1 MGDVKYIGID
11 VSKVHLDVAI
21 EDASPERFE
30 NTSPGIKSLIKRLQA
45 EGDCFVVMEATG
57 GLQFPLAVALSEAG
71 LLVAV
76 VNPRQVRDF
85 ARAMGYLAKTDAI
98 DACVIQ
104 QFAARIKPEPR
115 PLRDEETRELSDLV
129 TRREQLITMLTAEKN
144 RLQTATKRVRKDIKA
159 HIKWLEKR
167 LSDVDDDLRRA
178 IKTSPLWRAK
188 DNLLQ
193 SVPGVGPTTSAKLIS
208 SLPELGQLNR
218 RQIAALVGL
227 APFNRDSGA
236 FRGRRTIWGG
246 RAHVRAVLYM
256 AALSATKYNPV
267 IRTFYQRLLE
277 KGKRKKVALT
287 ACMRKLL
294 TILNTM
300 VKNETHW
307 QITSNTP

>member
-11 VSKVHLDVAI
+11 VSKAHLDVAI

-30 NTSPGIKSLIKRLQA
+30 NTSSGIKSLIKRLQA

-71 LLVAV
+71 LLAAV

-178 IKTSPLWRAK
+178 IKASPLWRAK

-193 SVPGVGPTTSAKLIS
+193 SVPGVGPTSSAKLIS

-236 FRGRRTIWGG
+236 FRGRRSIWGG
-246 RAHVRAVLYM
+246 RAQVRSVLYM

-267 IRTFYQRLLE
+267 IRAFYQRLLE
-277 KGKRKKVALT
+277 NGKRKKVALT

-307 QITSNTP
+307 QITPNTP

>member
-11 VSKVHLDVAI
+11 VSKAHLDVAI

-30 NTSPGIKSLIKRLQA
+30 NTSSGIKALIKRLQA

-98 DACVIQ
+98 DAGVIQ

-178 IKTSPLWRAK
+178 IKTSSLWRAK

-193 SVPGVGPTTSAKLIS
+193 SVPGVGPTSSAKLIS

-236 FRGRRTIWGG
+236 FRGRRSIWGG
-246 RAHVRAVLYM
+246 RAQVRSVLYM
-256 AALSATKYNPV
+256 AALSAARFNPV

-294 TILNTM
+294 IILNTM
-300 VKNETHW
+300 VKNNTHW
-307 QITSNTP
+307 QTT

>member
-1 MGDVKYIGID
+1 MGDVKYVGID
-11 VSKVHLDVAI
+11 VSKHHLDVAI
-21 EDASPERFE
+21 EDTAVERFE
-30 NTSPGIKSLIKRLQA
+30 NTSPGIKALTKRLKA

-57 GLQFPLAVALSEAG
+57 GLQFPLAVALSKAG

-85 ARAMGYLAKTDAI
+85 AKAMGYLAKTDAI

-104 QFAARIKPEPR
+104 KFAAAIKPEPR

-129 TRREQLITMLTAEKN
+129 TRREQIISMLTAEKN

-167 LSDVDDDLRRA
+167 LSDVDDELRRA
-178 IKTSPLWRAK
+178 IKASPLWRAK

-193 SVPGVGPTTSAKLIS
+193 SVPGVGPTTSVKLIS
-208 SLPELGQLNR
+208 SLPELGHLNR

-227 APFNRDSGA
+227 APFNRDSGV

-246 RAHVRAVLYM
+246 RAQVRSVLYM
-256 AALSATKYNPV
+256 AALSATRFNPV
-267 IRTFYQRLLE
+267 IRAFYQRLLE

-300 VKNETHW
+300 MKNETHW
-307 QITSNTP
+307 KTT